1 MASGGLVPHI
11 PPEINA
17 KLQSMLG
24 RSISSLFVRGKR
36 LCIGFGRMS
45 EATTIAHGE
54 WEIGT
59 YECSRRIVQES
70 RVTCASNDPVDTPT
84 ELEEALKACDLGEFS
99 GIQPLSEFDTR
110 FVFTGGNVDIL
121 CTISDEDELLH
132 IFLPEKEVVT
142 LSVSEGWILGR
153 SDRPWRAT

>member
-1 MASGGLVPHI
+1 MASVGSVQQI
-11 PPEINA
+11 PPEIYA
-17 KLQSMLG
+17 KLRSMLG
-24 RSISSLFVRGKR
+24 QSISSVFVRGKR
-36 LCIGFGRMS
+36 LCIGFGRLS

-59 YECSRRIVQES
+59 YECSWRIVQKS

-99 GIQPLSEFDTR
+99 GMQPLSEFDTR
-110 FVFTGGNVDIL
+110 FLFTRGSVDIL

-132 IFLPEKEVVT
+132 IFLPEKEVAT
-142 LSVSEGWILGR
+142 LSVSEGWMLGR
-153 SDRPWRAT
+153 SDRPWSAT